1 MPKMTSRRTFIQRIT
16 AAGSAPFL
24 YGFSSRLPRSKGKD
38 PSRYDKIDKALA
50 LPVLKTNF
58 FDGPVRI
65 AKVTLLEHENS
76 FICKVTSSDGA
87 EGLSI
92 SNNLRMEYLHPIF
105 TKRIAPFF
113 IGKDALDLDRLIED
127 VYKYKSNYK
136 FQSYALWVPVA
147 TVEFAILDMLGKRIG
162 KPIGKL
168 IGEIHNPEP
177 KVYLPTRF
185 RHLSPEKSI
194 AETKRILDATAYKAV
209 KFKIG
214 EKMGGNSEKVKG
226 RSEQIIAMA
235 RKEFGDDIW
244 LGVDANG
251 GYDVKEAIRIGN
263 ILEDYDYAMYEE
275 PLPFDWYH
283 ATQEVADALKVPIA
297 GGEQE
302 ASMRNF
308 RWMLGDDILQIVRPD
323 MFYFGGMLRS
333 IKVARMADSVG
344 VNCIPHLSGSGVGYL
359 YAMHFL
365 SAIPNGGAYNPCTKN
380 TNDPLVPVYSD
391 SSSLNVEN
399 GKFKVPTGPGLGVEI
414 DPGFLKKHKV
424 IN

>member
-1 MPKMTSRRTFIQRIT
+1 MTSRRSFIRRIA
-16 AAGSAPFL
+16 AAGSTPYLF
-24 YGFSSRLPRSKGKD
+24 GFSSPFPRSRGKD
-38 PSRYDKIDKALA
+38 PLRYDKLDKALA
-50 LPVLKTNF
+50 LPVLQTKL

-65 AKVTLLEHENS
+65 DKVTLLEHENS
-76 FICKVTSSDGA
+76 FICKVTSSDGVT
-87 EGLSI
+87 GLSI
-92 SNNLRMEYLHPIF
+92 SNNLRMDYLYPIF
-105 TKRIAPFF
+105 IKRVAPFF

-177 KVYLPTRF
+177 RVYLPTRF
-185 RHLSPEKSI
+185 RHLSPERSI
-194 AETKRILDATAYKAV
+194 AETQRILDATGYEAV

-214 EKMGGNSEKVKG
+214 EKMGSNAEKVKG
-226 RSEQIIAMA
+226 RSERIIAMA
-235 RKEFGDDIW
+235 RKEFGDDMW

-251 GYDVKEAIRIGN
+251 GYDVKEAIRIGK
-263 ILEDYDYAMYEE
+263 ILEYHNYAMYEE

-283 ATQEVADALKVPIA
+283 ATQEVADSLKVPIS

-323 MFYFGGMLRS
+323 MFYFGGMIRS
-333 IKVARMADSVG
+333 IKVARMADAVG
-344 VNCIPHLSGSGVGYL
+344 VKCIPHLSGSGVGYL

-365 SAIPNGGAYNPCTKN
+365 SAIPNGGSYNPCTKN
-380 TNDPLVPVYSD
+380 ENDPIVPVYSD

-399 GKFKVPTGPGLGVEI
+399 GRFKVPTGPGLGVEI
-414 DPGFLKKHKV
+414 DPGFLRKHKV
-424 IN
+424 IP